1 VIPNILALGVGFFVL
16 PLIVGGGL
24 LFNGMRNDHRL
35 ANRFA
40 ALHRSGGASGAS
52 TTDAMPNESILKI
65 AVRAISVVGD
75 GVIRL
80 GLLSGRTRDDVETTL
95 RSAGYSGTGSLR
107 LFVGAKILLLVSLP
121 VAAWFGTEE
130 YGAAFSTQIITV
142 AAAAICGLLAP
153 DKIVGNL
160 RASHMKRI
168 QDELP
173 DALDMMV
180 ICAQA
185 GLGLGTTIIR
195 VAQELQDS
203 HRAVALELAHTAN
216 ELQMMTDGK
225 QPLINLGNRCGVESA
240 RRLATTLL
248 QSAQYGTPLTEA
260 LRGLAGELRTELITR
275 FEAKA
280 ARMPVLLTLPM
291 VGFILPSV
299 FLVIGGPAVIQVMH
313 ALAD

>member
-1 VIPNILALGVGFFVL
+1 MFNLTALGVGFFIL

-24 LFNGMRNDHRL
+24 LFNGMHSDRRL
-35 ANRFA
+35 AARFA
-40 ALHRSGGASGAS
+40 ELHRPARSVALAH
-52 TTDAMPNESILKI
+52 TTPTES
-65 AVRAISVVGD
+65 VRTIFVGIVA
-75 GVIRL
+75 GLGEWVMRL
-80 GLLSGRTRDDVETTL
+80 GLLSGRTKDQVEAML
-95 RSAGYSGTGSLR
+95 RGAGHGGPVKLR
-107 LFVGAKILLLVSLP
+107 LFIGAKIMLLAIMPLG
-121 VAAWFGTEE
+121 AWLLTGGMALAFTTKVIAIA
-130 YGAAFSTQIITV
+130 GAAI
-142 AAAAICGLLAP
+142 GGMLAP
-153 DKIVGNL
+153 DSLIEKL
-160 RASHMKRI
+160 RKRHMKRI

-195 VAQELQDS
+195 VADELAES
-203 HRAVALELAHTAN
+203 HRAVAAELAQTAN

-225 QPLINLGNRCGVESA
+225 QPLLNLGERCGVESA

-260 LRGLAGELRTELITR
+260 LRGLAGELRSELITR

-291 VGFILPSV
+291 VAFILPSV

-313 ALAD
+313 ALSE

>member
-1 VIPNILALGVGFFVL
+1 MIPNLLALAVGFFVL
-16 PLIVGGGL
+16 PLIVGGGML
-24 LFNGMRNDHRL
+24 YNGMRNDRRL

-40 ALHRSGGASGAS
+40 ALHRPNGS
-52 TTDAMPNESILKI
+52 TLMVAEAAAHESVRKI
-65 AVRAISVVGD
+65 VIRAISGIGD
-75 GVIRL
+75 GVIHL

-95 RSAGYSGTGSLR
+95 RSAGYSGSGSLR
-107 LFVGAKILLLVSLP
+107 LFIGAKILLLVLMP
-121 VAAWFGTEE
+121 AAAWFATEQF
-130 YGAAFSTQIITV
+130 GSAFSTQVITI
-142 AAAAICGLLAP
+142 AAAAVGGMLAP
-153 DKIVGNL
+153 DKIVGSL
-160 RASHMKRI
+160 RKSHMNRI
-168 QDELP
+168 EDELP

-185 GLGLGTTIIR
+185 GLGLGTTIVR
-195 VAQELQDS
+195 VAHELQHS
-203 HRAVALELAHTAN
+203 HRAVAVELAHTAN

-225 QPLINLGNRCGVESA
+225 QPLINLGNRCGVDSA
-240 RRLATTLL
+240 KRLATTML

-260 LRGLAGELRTELITR
+260 LRALASELRTELITR

-299 FLVIGGPAVIQVMH
+299 FLVIAGPAVIQVMH